1 MTAETVGTSIRR
13 KHSNHHQA
21 GAAKIRGTR
30 DGSTQRYES
39 WVPREGASLNPS
51 VAKSSGLDRTDQ
63 KAVALVQR
71 VFPMQFARSLDRA
84 QTVMR
89 SPITYSRG

>member
-1 MTAETVGTSIRR
+1 MDETVGISIPK
-13 KHSNHHQA
+13 KHSNRPQA
-21 GAAKIRGTR
+21 GAAKRRGTR

-51 VAKSSGLDRTDQ
+51 VSKSSGLDRIDE

-71 VFPMQFARSLDRA
+71 VFPMQFGRSLDRA

-89 SPITYSRG
+89 SPITYSCG

>member
-1 MTAETVGTSIRR
+1 MNR
-13 KHSNHHQA
+13 
-21 GAAKIRGTR
+21 
-30 DGSTQRYES
+30 
-39 WVPREGASLNPS
+39 S
-51 VAKSSGLDRTDQ
+51 VAKSSGLDRIDE

-89 SPITYSRG
+89 SPITYSRE